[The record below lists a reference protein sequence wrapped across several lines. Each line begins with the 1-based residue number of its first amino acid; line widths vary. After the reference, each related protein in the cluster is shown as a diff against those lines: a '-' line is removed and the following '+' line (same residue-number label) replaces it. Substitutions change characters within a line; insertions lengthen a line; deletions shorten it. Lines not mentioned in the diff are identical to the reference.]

1 MVFSFFYFY
10 YMGGEWKYMIR
21 IMIGILNVI
30 YFEFRSLIYEV
41 FIICLVEVFFINS
54 VRFLVLVLI
63 YFEYFLVLFFLILF
77 N

>member
-1 MVFSFFYFY
+1 MVFSFFNFY
-10 YMGGEWKYMIR
+10 CIGGVWKYMIR

-41 FIICLVEVFFINS
+41 FIKYLVEVFFINN

-63 YFEYFLVLFFLILF
+63 DFDNFLVLFFLILC

>member
-1 MVFSFFYFY
+1 
-10 YMGGEWKYMIR
+10 MGGVWKYMIR

-41 FIICLVEVFFINS
+41 FIKYLVEVFFFNN

-63 YFEYFLVLFFLILF
+63 EFEYFLVLFFLFLF